1 LPKGLVVGG
10 VVVVVEGGGKRLFRI
25 VNNSVTGQSD
35 VVAKEQKRDPKSRLF
50 I

>member
-1 LPKGLVVGG
+1 LPKGLVVG
-10 VVVVVEGGGKRLFRI
+10 VVVVVEGGGKRFSRI
-25 VNNSVTGQSD
+25 VNNFVTGQID